1 MSTITLTLPAPI
13 GAELGGGIYVGP
25 HFQPDGSVRHLVAA
39 PESLGDHKWED
50 AKDKASEYRGGGF
63 NSWFLPDTN
72 ALTVALL
79 NARDKFDK
87 AIHWTSTPYD
97 EDSAWAV
104 AFEYGIVGLDYRYS
118 EFRVRPFRV
127 HQFIP
132 SSLSPSATDPA
143 PEMISGLPAEELR
156 RMHAATDRNP
166 QALSV
171 YETFIFH
178 TQPARAMLELIT
190 STGGDTAFDGLE
202 PEQQQAYLHALF
214 HHVASVDDVLRD
226 IGGAK
231 S

>member
-25 HFQPDGSVRHLVAA
+25 HFQPDRSVRHLVAA
-39 PESLGDHKWED
+39 PESLGDHKWEAAQVK
-50 AKDKASEYRGGGF
+50 AKAYRGGGF
-63 NSWFLPDTN
+63 DDWFLPDTN

-87 AIHWTSTPYD
+87 AIHWTSTPYGSD
-97 EDSAWAV
+97 YAWAV
-104 AFEYGIVGLDYRYS
+104 DFEYGSVLTFSRSS

-132 SSLSPSATDPA
+132 SSLSPAEA
-143 PEMISGLPAEELR
+143 ERLIGGLPADELS
-156 RMHAATDRNP
+156 RMQAATDGSPR
-166 QALSV
+166 ALSV
-171 YETFIFH
+171 YQAFIYH

>member
-1 MSTITLTLPAPI
+1 MSAITLPAPI

-39 PESLGDHKWED
+39 HNHLDARGWETARMAPSGLRINGFD
-50 AKDKASEYRGGGF
+50 DWFVPSKDE
-63 NSWFLPDTN
+63 LM
-72 ALTVALL
+72 VALL
-79 NARDKFDK
+79 NARNKFDK
-87 AIHWTSTPYD
+87 AIHWTSTPYGQD
-97 EDSAWAV
+97 YAWAV
-104 AFEYGIVGLDYRYS
+104 DFEGGTVHPYGRTY

-132 SSLSPSATDPA
+132 SSLSPSAADPA

-156 RMHAATDRNP
+156 RMHAATDGSP

-171 YETFIFH
+171 YHAFIYH
-178 TQPARAMLELIT
+178 TQPARAMLDLIT

-214 HHVASVDDVLRD
+214 HHVAAADDALRSTWE
-226 IGGAK
+226 AK

>member
-39 PESLGDHKWED
+39 PESLGDHKWEAAQVK
-50 AKDKASEYRGGGF
+50 AKAYRGGGF
-63 NSWFLPDTN
+63 DDWFLPDTN

-79 NARDKFDK
+79 NARGRFNK
-87 AIHWTSTPYD
+87 AIHWASTPYD
-97 EDSAWAV
+97 EGNAWAV
-104 AFEYGIVGLDYRYS
+104 DFEYGYVSFLNRGY

-132 SSLSPSATDPA
+132 SSLSQVEVGQQGHRLAYDTVIDH
-143 PEMISGLPAEELR
+143 SG
-156 RMHAATDRNP
+156 
-166 QALSV
+166 
-171 YETFIFH
+171 
-178 TQPARAMLELIT
+178 PARAMLELIT
-190 STGGDTAFDGLE
+190 STGGDTAFDCLE
-202 PEQQQAYLHALF
+202 DEQRQAYLHALF
-214 HHVASVDDVLRD
+214 HHVSSVDDVLRD